1 MASVSA
7 VDLQPRLA
15 QLNAEYARALDDDR
29 LEDWPTFFAESCLYV
44 VTTAENH
51 RQGHPAGV
59 IYADSPGMLQDRVAA
74 LRQAN
79 VYERQTYRHLVG
91 LPAVVDES
99 AGLVRAETPFAEG
112 MAIAGASPET
122 MVRVS
127 GGKVT
132 LRPIAGTRKR
142 GATQE
147 EDEALEPMRYSLIAE
162 RRRFAPRG
170 AQGGEDGARGTDT
183 IDGAPVPGKSVGQL
197 DRGARLR
204 MNTPGGGGF
213 GAPDPK

>member
-99 AGLVRAETPFAEG
+99 AGLVRAETPFLV
-112 MAIAGASPET
+112 
-122 MVRVS
+122 VRIMRDGRMDLFATGRYLDAV
-127 GGKVT
+127 VEE
-132 LRPIAGTRKR
+132 R
-142 GATQE
+142 GA
-147 EDEALEPMRYSLIAE
+147 LRLRE
-162 RRRFAPRG
+162 RRVVCDSNRF
-170 AQGGEDGARGTDT
+170 DT
-183 IDGAPVPGKSVGQL
+183 LLAIPL
-197 DRGARLR
+197 
-204 MNTPGGGGF
+204 
-213 GAPDPK
+213 